1 MNSGIKT
8 TILGCGSSGGVP
20 RIDGDWG
27 VCDPN
32 NVKNIRSRCSIL
44 VEKIT
49 NDKKTV
55 VLIDTSRIFLL
66 YQHLQEILPCT
77 YNKYGQ
83 KQSVVR

>member
-1 MNSGIKT
+1 MNSVIKT

-27 VCDPN
+27 DCDPN

-49 NDKKTV
+49 NEET
-55 VLIDTSRIFLL
+55 DTSTDEKIERI
-66 YQHLQEILPCT
+66 
-77 YNKYGQ
+77 
-83 KQSVVR
+83 